1 MDCDFNP
8 KYVPRPTILEDE
20 NGENILDLYD
30 QLQWTNEIDD
40 SGNIVY
46 EYEYNIKCINDKA
59 LDIIYEKFIEN
70 LSNFYIAA
78 YVGCTY
84 HCG

>member
-1 MDCDFNP
+1 MW
-8 KYVPRPTILEDE
+8 PRPTILKDE

-30 QLQWTNEIDD
+30 QLQWTNEMDD

-46 EYEYNIKCINDKA
+46 EYEYNIKYINYKA
-59 LDIIYEKFIEN
+59 LDITYEEYIEN
-70 LSNFYIAA
+70 LNNSYIAA